1 MTAKL
6 SLEIPHKKFLNRL
19 CKEIK
24 LDLRY
29 NTKYNE
35 KQILGPIVYASVE
48 NISLETLNDELTNKP
63 NSDSIFYH
71 IKKLHWKNLLE
82 IFQQMIKNNYLKVR
96 RMYRLTGKV
105 KLAIDFHDIP
115 YYGKDKCIFVV
126 RGKEK
131 AGTTKFYRII
141 SIDIVERGR
150 RFTLGIIPMN
160 TLKSK
165 KEVVENLIN
174 QLKGLVKIDCIL
186 MDRGFQSIEVYKS
199 LKEKKKKWITPVKK
213 SAKIIRVMDECARAG
228 IWKTIYRLQCNR
240 NYIDVRL
247 LIYQTKDGDLV
258 SFFTNM
264 DVEPDWVAKTY
275 PERWGIETGYR
286 VKKEFRAKT
295 CSRSFVVRLFFIL
308 ISVILYN
315 FWISLNVE
323 NHILGAKTLTVRKV
337 RITFR
342 RIIEIGIT

>member
-1 MTAKL
+1 MAVKL
-6 SLEIPHKKFLNRL
+6 SLEIPHKKFINNL
-19 CKEIK
+19 CKEIP

-35 KQILGPIVYASVE
+35 KQILGPIVYSSVE
-48 NISLETLNDELTNKP
+48 NISLEALNDELANKP

-71 IKKLHWKNLLE
+71 IKKLHWKYILE
-82 IFQQMIKNNYLKVR
+82 IFQRMIKKNYLKIR

-105 KLAIDFHDIP
+105 KVAIDFHNIP
-115 YYGKDKCIFVV
+115 YYGKDKCIFIV
-126 RGKEK
+126 RGKRK
-131 AGTTKFYRII
+131 GGTNKFYRII
-141 SIDIVERGR
+141 SIDIVKRGR

-165 KEVVENLIN
+165 KKVIEDLVN
-174 QLKGLVKIDCIL
+174 QLKGVVKIDCIL
-186 MDRGFQSIEVYKS
+186 MDRGFQSIDVYKT
-199 LKEKKKKWITPVKK
+199 LWKMKKNWITPVKK
-213 SAKIIRVMDECARAG
+213 SAKIMRIMDECAKNG
-228 IWKTIYRLQCNR
+228 VWKTIYRLQCNK

-247 LIYQTKDGDLV
+247 LIYPTKDGDLV
-258 SFFTNM
+258 GFFTNM
-264 DVEPDWVAKTY
+264 NVEPGWVARTY

-315 FWISLNVE
+315 FWVSLNVE
-323 NHILGAKTLTVRKV
+323 SHIFGEKTLTVRKV

-342 RIIEIGIT
+342 RIIEADIT

>member
-1 MTAKL
+1 VNIKL
-6 SLEIPHKKFLNRL
+6 SLEIPHKKFINNI
-19 CKEIK
+19 CKEIP
-24 LDLRY
+24 LDLRC
-29 NTKYNE
+29 NTIYDE

-48 NISLETLNDELTNKP
+48 NISLEAINDELANKP

-71 IKKLHWKNLLE
+71 IKKLHWKDVLE
-82 IFQQMIKNNYLKVR
+82 IFQKIIKNNYLKIR

-115 YYGKDKCIFVV
+115 YYGKDKPIFVV
-126 RGKEK
+126 RGKGK
-131 AGTTKFYRII
+131 AGTNKFYRII
-141 SIDIVERGR
+141 SMDIVEKGR

-165 KEVVENLIN
+165 KKVVESLAKE
-174 QLKGLVKIDCIL
+174 LKGIVRIECIL

-199 LKEKKKKWITPVKK
+199 MWKMKKNWITPVKK
-213 SAKIIRVMDECARAG
+213 SAKIMRIMDECVKND
-228 IWKTIYRLQCNR
+228 IWKTIYRLQCNK

-247 LIYQTKDGDLV
+247 LIYPTKDGDLV
-258 SFFTNM
+258 GFFTNM
-264 DVEPDWVAKTY
+264 NVDPDWVARTY
-275 PERWGIETGYR
+275 PDRWGIETGYR

-295 CSRSFVVRLFFIL
+295 CSRSFVVRFFFIL

-323 NHILGAKTLTVRKV
+323 NHLLGEKTLTVRKV

-342 RIIEIGIT
+342 RIIEIDIT

>member
-1 MTAKL
+1 VNIKL
-6 SLEIPHKKFLNRL
+6 SLEIPHKKFINNIY
-19 CKEIK
+19 KEIP
-24 LDLRY
+24 LDLRC
-29 NTKYNE
+29 NTIYDE

-48 NISLETLNDELTNKP
+48 NISLEAINDELANKP

-71 IKKLHWKNLLE
+71 IKKLHWKDVLE
-82 IFQQMIKNNYLKVR
+82 IFQKIIKNNYLKIR

-115 YYGKDKCIFVV
+115 YYGKDKPIFVV
-126 RGKEK
+126 RGKGK
-131 AGTTKFYRII
+131 AGTNKFYRII
-141 SIDIVERGR
+141 SMDIVEKGR

-165 KEVVENLIN
+165 KKVVESLAKE
-174 QLKGLVKIDCIL
+174 LKGIVRIECIL

-199 LKEKKKKWITPVKK
+199 MWKMKKNWITPVKK
-213 SAKIIRVMDECARAG
+213 SAKIMRIMDECVKND
-228 IWKTIYRLQCNR
+228 IWKTIYRLQCNK

-247 LIYQTKDGDLV
+247 LIYPTKDGDLV
-258 SFFTNM
+258 GFFTNM
-264 DVEPDWVAKTY
+264 NVDPDWVARTY
-275 PERWGIETGYR
+275 PDRWGIETGYR

-295 CSRSFVVRLFFIL
+295 CSRSFVVRFFFIL

-323 NHILGAKTLTVRKV
+323 NHLLGEKTLTVRKV

-342 RIIEIGIT
+342 RIIEIDIT